1 MRTCAAA
8 AVAARGGVLAFDR
21 PPAAAYTPTLV
32 TDGLPM
38 LTRIRVPHT
47 LVLLFAIMVLA
58 WAATWLLPQGQFQT
72 VEDDKG
78 HQLVVPGT
86 YAEVEQRVQLSP
98 LSLFT
103 VVPRALAAAQDI
115 IFFVLIVGGAIAVL
129 RATGVIDALLGAI
142 LRRIGHSPGLLIG
155 VGITVFAAGSSAI
168 GVAEEY
174 IPFAALLIAL
184 CLAMRMDTM
193 TAIGIMVV
201 GYGIGYGVA
210 ALNPFT
216 VQVAQG
222 VAGIAPTSGIGYRL
236 ALFLPFVAIGV
247 HHVYRYAQRVAADP
261 TQSLMADIPP
271 VHLPPTE
278 YPPLD
283 GRRLLVFLMVLAVLA
298 LMVWGIVAQG
308 WYLVELGALFLGLAL
323 FAGVVGGLG
332 ADATARRFAE
342 GAAELATTAILIG
355 FARSIALLLEDGL
368 VLHTIV
374 NGMAGPLQLVGAHAA
389 AVGMLLIQ
397 TVLNFFI
404 PSGSGQAFV
413 TMPIMAPL
421 GDLVGVSRQVSVLA
435 YQFGD
440 GLSNMIVPT
449 NIVLMSILGIAG
461 IPYDRWFRFI
471 APLLLKLLAAAALA
485 MVIAVTIGYQ

>member
-1 MRTCAAA
+1 
-8 AVAARGGVLAFDR
+8 
-21 PPAAAYTPTLV
+21 
-32 TDGLPM
+32 M

-47 LVLLFAIMVLA
+47 LVLLFAIMILA
-58 WAATWLLPQGQFQT
+58 WASTWILPQGRFET
-72 VEDDKG
+72 VDDGKG

-86 YAEVEQRVQLSP
+86 YAVTAERVQLSP
-98 LSLFT
+98 VALFT

-129 RATGVIDALLGAI
+129 RATGMIDALLGAI

-155 VGITVFAAGSSAI
+155 IGMAVFAAGSGAI

-174 IPFAALLIAL
+174 IPFAAMLIAL
-184 CLAMRMDTM
+184 CLAMRMDAI
-193 TAIGIMVV
+193 TAMGIMIG

-222 VAGIAPTSGIGYRL
+222 VAGLAPTSGIGFRL

-261 TQSLMADIPP
+261 AQSLMAGIPP

-283 GRRLLVFLMVLAVLA
+283 GRRLAVLLMTLAVLA
-298 LMVWGIVAQG
+298 LMVWGIIARG
-308 WYLVELGALFLGLAL
+308 WYLVELGALFLGLGV
-323 FAGVVGGLG
+323 FAGLVGRLG
-332 ADATARRFAE
+332 ADGTAKRFAE
-342 GAAELATTAILIG
+342 GAAELATTALLIG
-355 FARSIALLLEDGL
+355 FARSIALLLEDGQ

-374 NGMAGPLQLVGAHAA
+374 NGLAGPLALVGAHAA

-440 GLSNMIVPT
+440 GFSNMIVPT

-461 IPYDRWFRFI
+461 IPYDRWFRFVW
-471 APLLLKLLAAAALA
+471 PLLLKLVAAGAVAL
-485 MVIAVTIGYQ
+485 VIAVAIGYQ

>member
-1 MRTCAAA
+1 
-8 AVAARGGVLAFDR
+8 
-21 PPAAAYTPTLV
+21 
-32 TDGLPM
+32 M
-38 LTRIRVPHT
+38 LTRFRVPHT

-58 WAATWLLPQGQFQT
+58 WASTWVLPQGRFQT

-78 HQLVVPGT
+78 HALVVPGT
-86 YAEVEQRVQLSP
+86 YAHVDERVQLSP
-98 LSLFT
+98 LALFT

-129 RATGVIDALLGAI
+129 RATGMIDAMLGAI

-155 VGITVFAAGSSAI
+155 IGMTVFAAGSGAI

-174 IPFAALLIAL
+174 IPFAAMLIAL
-184 CLAMRMDTM
+184 CLAMRMDAI
-193 TAIGIMVV
+193 TAMGIMVG

-222 VAGIAPTSGIGYRL
+222 VAGLAPTSGIGFRL

-247 HHVYRYAQRVAADP
+247 HHVYRYAMRVAADP
-261 TQSLMADIPP
+261 SQSLMVGIAP

-283 GRRLLVFLMVLAVLA
+283 GRRLAVFLMVVAVLV
-298 LMVWGIVAQG
+298 LMVWGIIARG
-308 WYLVELGALFLGLAL
+308 WYLVELGALFLGLAV
-323 FAGVVGGLG
+323 FAGLVGRLG
-332 ADATARRFAE
+332 ADGTAKRFGE
-342 GAAELATTAILIG
+342 GAAELATTALLIG
-355 FARSIALLLEDGL
+355 FARSIALLLEDGQ

-374 NGMAGPLQLVGAHAA
+374 NGLAGPLQMVGAHAA

-421 GDLVGVSRQVSVLA
+421 GDLVGVSRQTSVLA

-461 IPYDRWFRFI
+461 IPYDRWLRFI
-471 APLLLKLLAAAALA
+471 WPLLLKLLAAAAVT

>member
-1 MRTCAAA
+1 
-8 AVAARGGVLAFDR
+8 
-21 PPAAAYTPTLV
+21 
-32 TDGLPM
+32 M
-38 LTRIRVPHT
+38 LNRFRVPHT
-47 LVLLFAIMVLA
+47 LVLLFGIMVLA
-58 WAATWLLPQGQFQT
+58 WLSTWLLPQGRFAT
-72 VEDDKG
+72 ADDG
-78 HQLVVPGT
+78 HGRSLVVAGT
-86 YAEVEQRVQLSP
+86 YAEVDERVQLSP
-98 LSLFT
+98 LTVFT
-103 VVPRALAAAQDI
+103 VVPRALEAAQDI

-129 RATGVIDALLGAI
+129 RATGMIDALLGAI
-142 LRRIGHSPGLLIG
+142 LKRIGHSPGLLIG
-155 VGITVFAAGSSAI
+155 IGMLVFAAGSSAI

-184 CLAMRMDTM
+184 CLAMRMDAM
-193 TAIGIMVV
+193 TAMGIMIG

-222 VAGIAPTSGIGYRL
+222 VAELPPTSGIGFRL
-236 ALFLPFVAIGV
+236 ALFLPFLAIGF
-247 HHVYRYAQRVAADP
+247 HHVYRYATRVAADP
-261 TQSLMADIPP
+261 SQSLMVGIEP

-278 YPPLD
+278 YPAFD
-283 GRRLLVFLMVLAVLA
+283 GRRRIVLLAVLAVLG
-298 LMVWGIVAQG
+298 LMVWGIGMRG

-323 FAGVVGGLG
+323 FAGLVGGLG
-332 ADATARRFAE
+332 ADNTAKRFAE
-342 GAAELATTAILIG
+342 GAAELATTALLIG
-355 FARSIALLLEDGL
+355 FARSIALILEDGQ

-421 GDLVGVSRQVSVLA
+421 GDLLGITRQTAVLA

-471 APLLLKLLAAAALA
+471 WPLLLKLLLAAAAA
-485 MVIAVTIGYQ
+485 MLIAVSIGYS